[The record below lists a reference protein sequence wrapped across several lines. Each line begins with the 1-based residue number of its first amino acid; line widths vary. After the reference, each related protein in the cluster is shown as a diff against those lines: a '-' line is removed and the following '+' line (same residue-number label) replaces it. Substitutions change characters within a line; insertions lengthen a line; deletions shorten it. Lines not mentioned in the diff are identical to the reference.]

1 MKAGSLK
8 LITFTFVLSMIISCS
23 DDPTDLGIGLIP
35 QQDKLRNY
43 SLTIQATSDTTFLY
57 RIKGISSSLTGF
69 YRDNYSDS
77 TLESRALIQ
86 FRGFTAIPKTADSLS
101 AVIKI
106 PINYM
111 FKKSSGNLKL
121 SVHEISQPWDEKT
134 FTWDNCAINGFYNS
148 NIETTFVRSN
158 IDSAELVLA
167 IDVTPIVR
175 RWVIAGTDVPNGII
189 LIPVTDTLYSNIIVG
204 TRNSID
210 TMVVTYRD
218 TGTTLKTLSVIATQ
232 QTFVANG
239 SIPQIDTVSFIQ
251 AGVGYRNLM
260 RFDISSIPRRASITQ
275 AIFEVTSDEISS
287 LRNSYSHDS
296 LIVYLARNDTFPYT
310 SITLGTICSKSS
322 DASHLFYSADIKT
335 IVQQWVVHEP
345 NYGLILSSY
354 GELISFD
361 RFAIF
366 SASSQDLSC
375 RPKLKIKYTV
385 LP

>member
-8 LITFTFVLSMIISCS
+8 LITFTFVLSLIISCS

-43 SLTIQATSDTTFLY
+43 SLTIRATSDTSFIY
-57 RIKGISSSLTGF
+57 RIKGISSSLIGF
-69 YRDNYSDS
+69 YRDVNSDS

-86 FRGFTAIPKTADSLS
+86 FSGFTAIPKTADSLS

-134 FTWDNCAINGFYNS
+134 FTWDNCAIDGFYNT

-158 IDSAELVLA
+158 INSTDTVLA
-167 IDVTPIVR
+167 FDVTPIVD
-175 RWVIAGTDVPNGII
+175 RWVKAETDVPNGII

-204 TRNSID
+204 ARNSID
-210 TMVVTYRD
+210 TMVVTYYD
-218 TGTTLKTLSVIATQ
+218 AGTKKTLSIVAAQ
-232 QTFVANG
+232 QSFVANG
-239 SIPQIDTVSFIQ
+239 LLPNIDTVSFIQ

-275 AIFEVTSDEISS
+275 AIFEVTSDETSS

-296 LIVYLARNDTFPYT
+296 LLVYLARNDTFPYA
-310 SITLGTICSKSS
+310 SIALGTICTKSS
-322 DASHLFYSADIKT
+322 DSSRVFYSADIKT
-335 IVQQWVVHEP
+335 LVQQWVVHEP
-345 NYGLILSSY
+345 NYGLVLTSY
-354 GELISFD
+354 GELTSFD

-366 SASSQDLSC
+366 RASSQDLSR
-375 RPKLKIKYTV
+375 RPKLKINYTI